1 MIPLN
6 RETMTMV
13 AIAVALAAIFYMY
26 KETQKMKN
34 DISACQTTSV
44 SLAHKL
50 ASVQAPAREVNSEGA
65 VSPPSTEEK
74 SED

>member
-1 MIPLN
+1 MLPLN

-34 DISACQTTSV
+34 DISECQTTSV
-44 SLAHKL
+44 GLAHKI
-50 ASVQAPAREVNSEGA
+50 ASVQAPAREVNAEGPTT
-65 VSPPSTEEK
+65 PPEEK
-74 SED
+74 NED